1 VGRSLLAHPRRRDL
15 NRDSRR
21 DLSRLRL
28 RPARPGDGPATHA
41 VFFAAVREGA
51 AAHYSDA
58 ERKAWAPSPEAPSS
72 WEPRLLA
79 GTTVVA
85 EERGRIVGFMT
96 LGSDGFLDLAY
107 VDPGWIGRG
116 VGGLL
121 HRAIL
126 EIARRAGLALLATE
140 ASLVARG
147 FFHRQGWRETA
158 RQSVIRHGVA
168 LTNFR
173 MELAL

>member
-1 VGRSLLAHPRRRDL
+1 MGRPRLARPRRRDL
-15 NRDSRR
+15 RP

-28 RPARPGDGPATHA
+28 RPARSGDGNPTHA
-41 VFFAAVREGA
+41 VFFAAVHEGA
-51 AAHYSDA
+51 AGHYSEI
-58 ERKAWAPSPEAPSS
+58 ERRAWAPSPEPPAD
-72 WEPRLLA
+72 WESRLLA

-85 EERGRIVGFMT
+85 EARRRVIGFMT
-96 LGSDGFLDLAY
+96 LAPDGYLDLAY
-107 VDPGWIGRG
+107 VVPDWSGRG
-116 VGGLL
+116 VGALL

-126 EIARRAGLALLATE
+126 ELARAARLELLSTE

-158 RQSVIRHGVA
+158 RQSVIRDGVP

-173 MELAL
+173 MELPL